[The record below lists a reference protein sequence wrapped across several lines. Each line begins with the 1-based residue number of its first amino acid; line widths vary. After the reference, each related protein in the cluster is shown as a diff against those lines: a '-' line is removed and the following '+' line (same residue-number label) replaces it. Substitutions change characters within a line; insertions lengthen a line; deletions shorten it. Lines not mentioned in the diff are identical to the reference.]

1 MLFFVLFFLVFF
13 GGAVCRF
20 LLSLDGDDKHDD
32 LDDDA
37 IDDIVKRNKR
47 IREIQCSYFWL
58 RYSNGVGMERAVLF
72 LI

>member
-32 LDDDA
+32 LDDDDGLDDDA
-37 IDDIVKRNKR
+37 IDDIVK
-47 IREIQCSYFWL
+47 
-58 RYSNGVGMERAVLF
+58 
-72 LI
+72 